1 MITNSHYYKVV
12 PVTTPESDTLK
23 VVLYYAGPNI
33 VRVSFCHDLKELQN
47 LQHYAN
53 IVGYEEAVTNEI
65 AEDVIC
71 ELRPDEIFKIAGA
84 TNCRVLANN
93 EEYGLILFGEPK
105 SIEAF
110 KGLMD
115 VKNTVKRGDVA
126 QYKIY
131 QVNNDC
137 FSVEITRTCNKLH
150 LDLLQDVLDILG
162 FKDKTPE
169 D

>member
-53 IVGYEEAVTNEI
+53 IVGYEEVTTREI
-65 AEDVIC
+65 AENVIC
-71 ELRPDEIFKIAGA
+71 ELEQDEILTLCEVTK
-84 TNCRVLANN
+84 CELLANDTL
-93 EEYGLILFGEPK
+93 YGVILFGKPE

-110 KGLMD
+110 KGLID
-115 VKNTVKRGDVA
+115 VKNTIKRDDVA
-126 QYKIY
+126 EYKIY
-131 QVNNDC
+131 QVENDH
-137 FSVEITRTCNKLH
+137 FSVEITRECDKLC
-150 LDLLQDVLDILG
+150 LNLLQDVLDILG
-162 FKDKTPE
+162 FEDKTPK